1 MLIKETNCGATITDG
16 SVKETNGDFAADPE
30 PFPLRTMKTLRAEPT
45 VCPECISAA
54 GKPKRIKIYKKKV

>member
-30 PFPLRTMKTLRAEPT
+30 PFPLRTMKTLRADRVP
-45 VCPECISAA
+45 
-54 GKPKRIKIYKKKV
+54 